1 MAARRKTLSILLIPE
16 GEKKTFSLKIR
27 YGFLKFLFVGF
38 VLFCAVLIIG
48 AISYW
53 HLTKLSWDYD
63 RLTETNRTVLEQNK
77 IINEIVQKFLAI
89 QETDKRI
96 RKIFGDIDF
105 PDVDPA
111 RSSGQFNANNKNQ
124 FISPRS
130 RESLNRSVNPYL
142 RADILGAYPTLKPV
156 EGEITQYFY
165 PQEAV
170 TGGGH
175 FGVDLSAKE
184 GSVVSA
190 AGDGIVA
197 FANWTVESGNLVII
211 DHQNGYISIYKHNA
225 SILVVERKFV
235 YRGESIALLGSSG
248 HSSAPHLHFE
258 IWKHYVPIDP
268 VTLWHIN

>member
-1 MAARRKTLSILLIPE
+1 MTARRKTLSILLIPE

-27 YGFLKFLFVGF
+27 YAFLKFMFVGF
-38 VLFCAVLIIG
+38 VFSCVVLIVG

-63 RLTETNRTVLEQNK
+63 RLTETNRTLLEQNK
-77 IINEIVQKFLAI
+77 IINEIAQKFLAI

-96 RKIFGDIDF
+96 RNIFGAIEF
-105 PDVDPA
+105 PDVDAA
-111 RSSGQFNANNKNQ
+111 RSSGQFTANNKNR
-124 FISPRS
+124 FVTPRS
-130 RESLNRSVNPYL
+130 RESLNLSVNPYL
-142 RADILGAYPTLKPV
+142 RADILSAYPTLKPV

-165 PQEAV
+165 PHEGL

-184 GSVVSA
+184 GSVVSV

-197 FANWTVESGNLVII
+197 FADWTVESGNLVII

-225 SILVVERKFV
+225 AILVVKRKFV
-235 YRGESIALLGSSG
+235 YRGEAIALLGSSG

-268 VTLWHIN
+268 LTLWHIN